1 MGGCGRCLGAPHI
14 RHKVGVHVRH
24 HFRLISST
32 AAKASFANPSAALPQ
47 EVQRTRRVTTSIKTY
62 TNNTLTDI
70 VTLQPYESHSGVGSA
85 AQASLSSSVA
95 LLVDGD
101 EDDGFQVEGMIFL
114 SSSYVGGPPGS
125 TDAVIDA

>member
-1 MGGCGRCLGAPHI
+1 M
-14 RHKVGVHVRH
+14 RH

-32 AAKASFANPSAALPQ
+32 AAKASFANPSAALPRKCSGH
-47 EVQRTRRVTTSIKTY
+47 EGSLPIKTY
-62 TNNTLTDI
+62 TNYTLTDI
-70 VTLQPYESHSGVGSA
+70 VTLQPYESHSRVGSA